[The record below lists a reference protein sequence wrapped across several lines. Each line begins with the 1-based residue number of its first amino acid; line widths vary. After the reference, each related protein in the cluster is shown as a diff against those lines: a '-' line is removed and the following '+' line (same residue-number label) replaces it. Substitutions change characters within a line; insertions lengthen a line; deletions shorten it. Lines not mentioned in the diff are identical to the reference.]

1 MNYKKIIFINFLI
14 FFFLIFVLEIFFG
27 YWFKKESFGIYM
39 NKHRNRNEH
48 YEIFNKHEK
57 QLINYKRNFFG
68 FRGDEVDD
76 LSKIKIVFIGGSTGN
91 ERFLNE
97 KDTIVGR
104 LNRMLLDNNYKSK
117 IYNASIDGKTT
128 QGYINDFKFWFS
140 KLNNFYPEVFIFYT
154 GINDSVLN
162 QPLKHDELY
171 SNKKIIRIKD
181 YIGNNSATIEL
192 LKKVEDKYF
201 IKTKLE
207 YDLTKDL
214 NQLYDKNYL
223 YFNYSQATKVYNFE
237 NLKNKHSDLK
247 LRFETRLNNL
257 LPYLNNYN
265 STPIFITQ
273 VRHNGLLD
281 EQLFLINELLKEFC
295 KKNNI
300 YIIKLD
306 EIYNSQREDF
316 YDSVHTTAQG
326 SDNISKIIYSELLII
341 NKNKKIIY

>member
-1 MNYKKIIFINFLI
+1 MNYKKVILTNFLI
-14 FFFLIFVLEIFFG
+14 FLFLIFVLEIIFG

-39 NKHRNRNEH
+39 QKHRNMNEY
-48 YEIFNKHEK
+48 YEVFNKNQI

-68 FRGDEVDD
+68 FRGDKVDD

-97 KDTIVGR
+97 EYTIVGK
-104 LNRMLLDNNYKSK
+104 LNSLLLNNNYKSK
-117 IYNASIDGKTT
+117 IYNASIDGKTV

-140 KLNNFYPEVFIFYT
+140 KLNDFNPEVFIFYT
-154 GINDSVLN
+154 GINDSLLN

-171 SNKKIIRIKD
+171 SNKKILRIRD
-181 YIGNNSATIEL
+181 YIGNNSITIEL

-201 IKTKLE
+201 IKKKLE
-207 YDLTKDL
+207 YDLNKNL
-214 NQLYDKNYL
+214 SQLYDKNYL
-223 YFNYSQATKVYNFE
+223 YFNYSQAEKFYSFE

-273 VRHNGLLD
+273 VYYNGLLN

-306 EIYNSQREDF
+306 EIYNPQREDF
-316 YDSVHTTAQG
+316 YDPVHTTAQG
-326 SDNISKIIYSELLII
+326 SDNMSKIIYSELLKI
-341 NKNKKIIY
+341 NKNKKILY

>member
-1 MNYKKIIFINFLI
+1 MNFKKIIFINLLI
-14 FFFLIFVLEIFFG
+14 FFFIIFLLEIILG

-39 NKHRNRNEH
+39 QKHRNRNEY
-48 YEIFNKHEK
+48 YEIFNKNQKEYV
-57 QLINYKRNFFG
+57 NYKRNFFG
-68 FRGDEVDD
+68 FRGEEVDD

-97 KDTIVGR
+97 KDTIVGK
-104 LNRMLLDNNYKSK
+104 LNSMLLNNNYKSK

-140 KLNNFYPEVFIFYT
+140 KLKNFHPEVFIFYT

-171 SNKKIIRIKD
+171 SNKKILQIRD
-181 YIGNNSATIEL
+181 YIENNSITIEL
-192 LKKVEDKYF
+192 LKKVQDKYF
-201 IKTKLE
+201 INPKLE
-207 YDLTKDL
+207 YNLTKDL
-214 NQLYDKNYL
+214 DQLYDKNFLYL
-223 YFNYSQATKVYNFE
+223 DYNQAKRIYNFE

-247 LRFETRLNNL
+247 LRFEKRLNNL

-273 VRHNGLLD
+273 IRYNGLLD
-281 EQLFLINELLKEFC
+281 EHLFLINELLKEFC
-295 KKNNI
+295 NKNNI

-306 EIYNSQREDF
+306 EIYNPERKDF

-326 SDNISKIIYSELLII
+326 SYNISKIIYNELLII